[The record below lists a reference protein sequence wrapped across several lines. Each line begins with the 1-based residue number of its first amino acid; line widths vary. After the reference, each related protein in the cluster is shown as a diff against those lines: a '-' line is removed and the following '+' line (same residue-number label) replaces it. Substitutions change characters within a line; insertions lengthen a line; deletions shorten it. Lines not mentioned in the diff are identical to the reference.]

1 MYIHQDKAWPNFYW
15 DDKRLTE
22 RLASVRHRQGRLI
35 GRMEALGFDL
45 RAEAVLHTLTEDV
58 LKSSEIEG
66 EVLDK
71 EQVRSSVARRL
82 GMDIAGLTPSERHVD
97 GVVEMMLDAT
107 QKYDQPLTDERLY
120 DWHAALFP
128 TGRSGMSKI
137 TVGAWRTDSGGPMQ
151 VVSGAIG
158 RERVHYEA
166 PAAKRLKKE
175 MKAFLKWLGG
185 NGDMDLVVKSAVAH
199 LWFVTLHPFDDGNGR
214 IARAISDQTLARSEQ
229 SANRFYSMSSQ
240 IREDRK
246 AYYNILE
253 STQKGGLDITQWLEW
268 YLGCLDRAFDGA
280 EIILGKVMQ
289 KANFWQTN
297 RGRIF
302 NDRQT
307 KVLNRLLD
315 GFEGKL
321 TSSKWAKLTKCSQD
335 TALRDINDL
344 LAQGVL
350 VKESAGGRS
359 TSYVLAG

>member
-1 MYIHQDKAWPNFYW
+1 
-15 DDKRLTE
+15 
-22 RLASVRHRQGRLI
+22 
-35 GRMEALGFDL
+35 
-45 RAEAVLHTLTEDV
+45 
-58 LKSSEIEG
+58 
-66 EVLDK
+66 
-71 EQVRSSVARRL
+71 
-82 GMDIAGLTPSERHVD
+82 
-97 GVVEMMLDAT
+97 
-107 QKYDQPLTDERLY
+107 
-120 DWHAALFP
+120 
-128 TGRSGMSKI
+128 
-137 TVGAWRTDSGGPMQ
+137 MQ

-158 RERVHYEA
+158 RERVHFEA

-175 MKAFLKWLGG
+175 MKAFLKWLDHSKRG
-185 NGDMDLVVKSAVAH
+185 NGGTDLVVKSAVAH

-214 IARAISDQTLARSEQ
+214 IARAISDQILARSEQ

-280 EIILGKVMQ
+280 EITLRKVLQ

-297 RGRIF
+297 KASTF

-307 KVLNRLLD
+307 KVLNQLLD

-344 LAQGVL
+344 LAQSVL

-359 TSYVLAG
+359 TSYALFI

>member
-15 DDKRLTE
+15 DDKHLSE
-22 RLASVRHRQGRLI
+22 QLASVRHRQGRLI

-137 TVGAWRTDSGGPMQ
+137 TVGAWRTDSDGPMQ

-175 MKAFLKWLGG
+175 MKVFLKWLGG
-185 NGDMDLVVKSAVAH
+185 SGDMDLVVKSAVAH

-253 STQKGGLDITQWLEW
+253 STQKGGLDITAWLEW

-280 EIILGKVMQ
+280 EIILSKVMQ

-297 RGRIF
+297 RGQTF
-302 NDRQT
+302 NDRQA
-307 KVLNRLLD
+307 KILNRLLD

-344 LAQGVL
+344 LTQGVL
-350 VKESAGGRS
+350 VKEKAGGRS
-359 TSYVLAG
+359 TSYVLAE

>member
-35 GRMEALGFDL
+35 GRMESLGFDL

-107 QKYDQPLTDERLY
+107 QKYDQPLTNERLY

-175 MKAFLKWLGG
+175 MKVFLKWLSG
-185 NGDMDLVVKSAVAH
+185 NGGMDLVVKSAVAH

-253 STQKGGLDITQWLEW
+253 STQKGGLDITLWLEW

-289 KANFWQTN
+289 KANFWQSN
-297 RGRIF
+297 RGRTF

-344 LAQGVL
+344 LTQSVL